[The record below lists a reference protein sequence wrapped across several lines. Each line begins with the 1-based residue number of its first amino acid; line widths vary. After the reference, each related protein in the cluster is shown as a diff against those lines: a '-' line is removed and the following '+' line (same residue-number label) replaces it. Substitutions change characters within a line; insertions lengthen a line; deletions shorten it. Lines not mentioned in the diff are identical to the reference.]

1 MDLEEKT
8 LEKNYV
14 FKGCIIN
21 VRQDLALLPNGRTA
35 TRDVVEHS
43 GGVCIV
49 PLCDNGDVILV
60 RQFRYP
66 YMKVITEIPAGKLN
80 EGEDPLACGKR
91 ELKEE
96 IGATAAQ
103 YKSLG
108 ILYPS
113 PGYCGEEIHMYLAT
127 GLSFGE
133 SHPDE
138 DEFLCVERI
147 PLMEAVEKVMQGEI
161 NDGKSQVALL
171 KTYLL
176 QSK

>member
-1 MDLEEKT
+1 MNLEEKT

-14 FKGCIIN
+14 FRGRIIN
-21 VRQDLALLPNGRTA
+21 VRQDRALLPNGRTA
-35 TRDVVEHS
+35 TRDVVEHN

-66 YMKVITEIPAGKLN
+66 YLQVITEIPAGKRDL
-80 EGEDPLACGKR
+80 EEDPLACGKR

-103 YKSLG
+103 YTDLG
-108 ILYPS
+108 ELYPS
-113 PGYCGEEIHMYLAT
+113 PGYCSEVIHMYLAT
-127 GLSFGE
+127 GLTFGE
-133 SHPDE
+133 AQPDE
-138 DEFLCVERI
+138 DEFLHIERI
-147 PLMEAVEKVMQGEI
+147 PLKQAVDMVMKGEI
-161 NDGKSQVALL
+161 KDAKTQAALL